1 MFGLNNVIITGSVKM
16 WTVNPPAPPPS
27 SGGSIAFNGTTGN
40 IISAASSDWALGTND
55 FTIEWYQNQ
64 TSGGGANTRPFSVGG
79 YPIATAAVSI
89 EGESMFYFW
98 ADGTGFKLSAAISG
112 FLDTWTHFAVVRS
125 SGVLTAYQNG
135 NPIASASYSG
145 KVGDSASPLSIG
157 AEYQTSAASG
167 TFFAGK
173 ITNFRWTAGEA
184 IYTSSFTP
192 PSAALTTDSYTKT
205 LLLATDSGT
214 VLTDTTG
221 NHTFTNASGST
232 IAWDSGTPF

>member
-27 SGGSIAFNGTTGN
+27 SGGSIAFNGSTGD
-40 IISAASSDWALGTND
+40 IISAASSDWNLGTND
-55 FTIEWYQNQ
+55 FTIEWFQNQ
-64 TSGGGANTRPFSVGG
+64 TSGGGSSTRPFSVGG
-79 YPIATAAVSI
+79 YSTASAAVSI
-89 EGESMFYFW
+89 EGGNMFYFW
-98 ADGTGFKLSAAISG
+98 AGVGTIKLSAMITG
-112 FLDTWTHFAVVRS
+112 FLDTWTHFAVVRA
-125 SGVLTAYQNG
+125 SGTLTAYQNG

-145 KVGDSASPLSIG
+145 SVGDSSNPLSIG
-157 AEYQTSAASG
+157 SEYQTPAASV

-192 PSAALTTDSYTKT
+192 PSAALTTDSHTKT